1 MTFWEFLLWALI
13 AYFVYKLLT
22 SGEVDK
28 QKLKKLLLDGM
39 RAGFNPQYD
48 AIMEALNDNDVKKA
62 RALVV
67 KYRAE
72 LNDPNILSKTK

>member
-1 MTFWEFLLWALI
+1 MSFWEFLLWAFV
-13 AYFVYKLLT
+13 AYLVYSLFAG
-22 SGEVDK
+22 GEVDK
-28 QKLKKLLLDGM
+28 QKLKKIVLDGM

-48 AIMEALNDNDVKKA
+48 AIMEALNDHDVKKA

>member
-13 AYFVYKLLT
+13 AYLVYSLLT

-39 RAGFNPQYD
+39 RSYFNPHYD
-48 AIMEALNDNDVKKA
+48 AIIEALDANDVKKA
-62 RALVV
+62 RQLVV

-72 LNDPNILSKTK
+72 LNDPNILSKKK

>member
-1 MTFWEFLLWALI
+1 MTFWEFLLWAFV
-13 AYFVYKLLT
+13 AYLVYAVLT

-39 RAGFNPQYD
+39 RTGFNPQYD
-48 AIMEALNDNDVKKA
+48 AIIEALDANDPKKA

>member
-13 AYFVYKLLT
+13 AYLVYSMLT

-39 RAGFNPQYD
+39 RSYFNPHYD
-48 AIMEALNDNDVKKA
+48 AIIEALDANDVKKA
-62 RALVV
+62 RQLVV

-72 LNDPNILSKTK
+72 LNDPNILSKKK